1 MKIRIYI
8 ASYGSNAG
16 PLFNLIALPSG
27 DPIASYQSMWTGFRD
42 YNGVTDGTTQVRIE
56 HVNYAGG
63 PGLCG
68 PTILDVTPLDATTT
82 TTTTGGATPP
92 TTSTTTTGTTS
103 STSSTT
109 TTTTT
114 SGPIPP
120 TSTSTTT
127 SSSSTST
134 TTTTV
139 ESCSII
145 GNMTCGGGS
154 SITTTTTILDC
165 DIQGNMIY
173 NLMN

>member
-109 TTTTT
+109 TT
-114 SGPIPP
+114 
-120 TSTSTTT
+120 STTH
-127 SSSSTST
+127 
-134 TTTTV
+134 
-139 ESCSII
+139 EQDCEIEA
-145 GNMTCGGGS
+145 NMTCDS
-154 SITTTTTILDC
+154 DCSIEANMTCDSDC
-165 DIQGNMIY
+165 SIEANMTCS
-173 NLMN
+173 

>member
-42 YNGVTDGTTQVRIE
+42 YNGVTDGTNKVRIE

-103 STSSTT
+103 STSS
-109 TTTTT
+109 
-114 SGPIPP
+114 
-120 TSTSTTT
+120 
-127 SSSSTST
+127 SSTST

-145 GNMTCGGGS
+145 GNMTCGGVS
-154 SITTTTTILDC
+154 STTTTTTILDC

>member
-109 TTTTT
+109 TTTGGAT
-114 SGPIPP
+114 PP
-120 TSTSTTT
+120 T
-127 SSSSTST
+127 TST
-134 TTTTV
+134 TTTGTTSSTSSTTTTSTTH
-139 ESCSII
+139 EQDCEIEA
-145 GNMTCGGGS
+145 NMTCDS
-154 SITTTTTILDC
+154 DCSIEA
-165 DIQGNMIY
+165 NMTCS
-173 NLMN
+173 

>member
-42 YNGVTDGTTQVRIE
+42 YNGVTDGTNKVRIE

-127 SSSSTST
+127 SSTSSTTSTSSST
-134 TTTTV
+134 TTTTTTTSDEV
-139 ESCSII
+139 CSIEGTMI
-145 GNMTCGGGS
+145 CEGEL
-154 SITTTTTILDC
+154 TTTTTI
-165 DIQGNMIY
+165 IT
-173 NLMN
+173 

>member
-42 YNGVTDGTTQVRIE
+42 YDGVTDGTNQVRIE

-82 TTTTGGATPP
+82 TTTTTGGVTPP

-103 STSSTT
+103 STT

-114 SGPIPP
+114 SGSVPP
-120 TSTSTTT
+120 TSTTT
-127 SSSSTST
+127 STSST
-134 TTTTV
+134 TTTSTTH
-139 ESCSII
+139 EQDCEIEA
-145 GNMTCGGGS
+145 NMTCDS
-154 SITTTTTILDC
+154 DCSIEA
-165 DIQGNMIY
+165 NMTCS
-173 NLMN
+173 